1 MSLVRVDAVLSQRSY
16 LVDWKAWC
24 SLGQKSVEPRLAA
37 VGTIHRCRRQGGVQC
52 LSTSGTRSGSW
63 EDADEFRY
71 GSAVRDGHLMATY
84 TRLLRQRVAALPTPR
99 ALFDHLNEYCIG
111 QEKAKRVLAVATHN
125 HYKKVLAS
133 ELMERVRAASAAST
147 VGMGGTSENENTT
160 STRFGWPGFEESL
173 SNNSTSGSNSSTSSS
188 TSTSGNTSQTISGK
202 PSLQS
207 SAGRIL
213 LMMMSDM
220 HGSRRTSGAGTRVP
234 PAIHS
239 IDSSNANPSSSWSS
253 GNVRPRRMPL
263 DSDAEA
269 SPAESNM
276 SRRPIVLEDL
286 TEAAFRSSDLD
297 LTASTKTR
305 APYIHEST
313 GADDA
318 HATSRESVK
327 SRPGPI
333 LELRSST
340 PGAASY
346 GTGNAGCMPGSLP
359 YRMGDASSAASL
371 TLNSLLD
378 HCVEFEKSNILLL
391 GPTGSGKTL
400 LAKSLARKCRV
411 PFVMVDATTLTQAG
425 YVGEDVESILHRLLQ
440 AADFDLN
447 LAQRGIVYID
457 EIDKISRKSE
467 SPSITRDVS
476 GEGVQQAL
484 LKMLEGSIVNVP
496 EKGGR
501 KNPRAEYI
509 PMDTRNILFICGGAF
524 SGLERIVGHRLAA
537 TSIGF
542 GAHVAAS
549 DAVDDALLDHVES
562 TDLIRYGLVPEFV
575 GRLPIVVNLRAL
587 TEPQLVQ
594 VLTEPRN
601 ALVRQFRE
609 MFRMSGVDMHITDQ
623 ALRAVAREAVH
634 KGVGARGLRG
644 ILERV
649 LLDCQFDLPGKEGQT
664 VLIDYEAE
672 REAFETR
679 FVDPASAAT
688 WNAGQTGHSSGPSTS
703 TTAAAAAAAAAC
715 IV

>member
-1 MSLVRVDAVLSQRSY
+1 MASVQVDAVLLTRTCASGLRFLGPVLRRPAAASACAGDARQR
-16 LVDWKAWC
+16 WR
-24 SLGQKSVEPRLAA
+24 VEH
-37 VGTIHRCRRQGGVQC
+37 GRQLSNGGA
-52 LSTSGTRSGSW
+52 RSGSW
-63 EDADEFRY
+63 EEADEVRY
-71 GSAVRDGHLMATY
+71 GSGLRDGHLVATY

-99 ALFDHLNEYCIG
+99 ALYEHLNEYCIG
-111 QEKAKRVLAVATHN
+111 QERAKRVLAVATHN

-133 ELMERVRAASAAST
+133 ELIERVRAASAAAS
-147 VGMGGTSENENTT
+147 VGVGS
-160 STRFGWPGFEESL
+160 SADDDASSARFGWSSFEDEL
-173 SNNSTSGSNSSTSSS
+173 GGAGGGSNSSSNSSS
-188 TSTSGNTSQTISGK
+188 NSVPGNGAGIHPPPGK
-202 PSLQS
+202 PTLQS

-220 HGSRRTSGAGTRVP
+220 SGTRRSSAAGARGL
-234 PAIHS
+234 PAAS
-239 IDSSNANPSSSWSS
+239 SS
-253 GNVRPRRMPL
+253 GNNTASPSSWLPASERPRRSPL
-263 DSDAEA
+263 A
-269 SPAESNM
+269 SESESFYSETGP
-276 SRRPIVLEDL
+276 SRRPLVLDDL
-286 TEAAFRSSDLD
+286 TEAAFRGSDLD
-297 LTASTKTR
+297 LMASSNERADSSNESTNELGSFQAPRDHSSAPPGSILNARNALPGTASYSAAHTG
-305 APYIHEST
+305 T
-313 GADDA
+313 GA
-318 HATSRESVK
+318 SGGI
-327 SRPGPI
+327 PG
-333 LELRSST
+333 T
-340 PGAASY
+340 AAFRL
-346 GTGNAGCMPGSLP
+346 NE
-359 YRMGDASSAASL
+359 SSAAASL
-371 TLNSLLD
+371 ALSNLLD

-537 TSIGF
+537 ASIGF
-542 GAHVAAS
+542 GAHVAPA
-549 DAVDDALLDHVES
+549 DAVDDAVLDCVES

-587 TEPQLVQ
+587 TEAQLVQ

-609 MFRMSGVDMHITDQ
+609 MFRMSGADMHMTEQ
-623 ALRAVAREAVH
+623 ALRAVAREAVR

-644 ILERV
+644 IMERV

-664 VLIDYEAE
+664 VIVDYDLEQETFQTRFMDESSAGDWNRARPCRTAE
-672 REAFETR
+672 R
-679 FVDPASAAT
+679 P
-688 WNAGQTGHSSGPSTS
+688 
-703 TTAAAAAAAAAC
+703 TAAAAAG
-715 IV
+715 VM

>member
-1 MSLVRVDAVLSQRSY
+1 MGSTQVDAVLLTRAYCAGVRSLKL
-16 LVDWKAWC
+16 LVKRHAATPGHVGDGHQAW
-24 SLGQKSVEPRLAA
+24 RLNR
-37 VGTIHRCRRQGGVQC
+37 GRH
-52 LSTSGTRSGSW
+52 LSNGNGARSGSW
-63 EDADEFRY
+63 DETEELRY
-71 GSAVRDGHLMATY
+71 GSALRDGHLVATY

-99 ALFDHLNEYCIG
+99 ALYEHLNEYCIG

-133 ELMERVRAASAAST
+133 ELIERVRTASAAAS
-147 VGMGGTSENENTT
+147 VGVGSSAEDETT
-160 STRFGWPGFEESL
+160 SSRFGWSSFEDEL
-173 SNNSTSGSNSSTSSS
+173 GGSNGGGNSNTSSS
-188 TSTSGNTSQTISGK
+188 SSVPGTQSAPGK
-202 PSLQS
+202 PTLHA

-220 HGSRRTSGAGTRVP
+220 NAPRRSSTAGARGLPTSSGSGSTTASPWMAASERSRRAP
-234 PAIHS
+234 LENDPAS
-239 IDSSNANPSSSWSS
+239 LLPET
-253 GNVRPRRMPL
+253 GP
-263 DSDAEA
+263 
-269 SPAESNM
+269 
-276 SRRPIVLEDL
+276 SRRPIILDDL
-286 TEAAFRSSDLD
+286 AEAAFRGSDLGLVATSSERAGSPSETTSRLEAFQVTRD
-297 LTASTKTR
+297 PSGIPSGPTLDVRSALPGSASYNAAHR
-305 APYIHEST
+305 GNNASGGAPGATSFRLNEST
-313 GADDA
+313 A
-318 HATSRESVK
+318 
-327 SRPGPI
+327 
-333 LELRSST
+333 
-340 PGAASY
+340 
-346 GTGNAGCMPGSLP
+346 
-359 YRMGDASSAASL
+359 AASL
-371 TLNSLLD
+371 ALSHLLD

-537 TSIGF
+537 ASIGF
-542 GAHVAAS
+542 GAHVAPTDAID
-549 DAVDDALLDHVES
+549 DAVLDYVES

-587 TEPQLVQ
+587 TELQLVQ

-609 MFRMSGVDMHITDQ
+609 MFRMSGADMHITEQ
-623 ALRAVAREAVH
+623 ALRAVAREAVR

-644 ILERV
+644 IMERV

-664 VLIDYEAE
+664 VVVDYDTE
-672 REAFETR
+672 RELFDTR
-679 FVDPASAAT
+679 FVDESAAGN
-688 WNAGQTGHSSGPSTS
+688 WNQTRSRRSAERPP
-703 TTAAAAAAAAAC
+703 AAAAAAAAAG
-715 IV
+715 VV